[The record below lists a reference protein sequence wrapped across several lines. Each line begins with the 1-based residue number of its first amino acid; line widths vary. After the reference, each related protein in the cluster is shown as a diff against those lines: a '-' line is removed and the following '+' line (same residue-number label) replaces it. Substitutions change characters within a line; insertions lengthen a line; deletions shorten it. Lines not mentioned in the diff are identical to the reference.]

1 MRSFDT
7 DDYLAMLKSNYI
19 GWASDLQKLEMN
31 GRYASVGNQASYNS
45 RRQSGS
51 LNRLHFFQSALRK
64 SGKQLRIDRSRTL
77 PIQQRNFGHQAA
89 DAGGRLR
96 NRRDS
101 CSAFSSSLGY
111 LIRVCSMFCN
121 VNRKVSEI
129 ARISFKVKS
138 HSSKLPSAIRLFTIS
153 VTTFST
159 FYDVVLSRL
168 RDALSTASAKLII
181 PLSLNCGL
189 GPL

>member
-31 GRYASVGNQASYNS
+31 GRYSSVGNQDSYNF

-64 SGKQLRIDRSRTL
+64 SGQQLKIDRSRTL

-101 CSAFSSSLGY
+101 CSAFASSLGY
-111 LIRVCSMFCN
+111 LIRVCNMFCN
-121 VNRKVSEI
+121 LNRKVPG
-129 ARISFKVKS
+129 ISRTLLK
-138 HSSKLPSAIRLFTIS
+138 
-153 VTTFST
+153 
-159 FYDVVLSRL
+159 
-168 RDALSTASAKLII
+168 
-181 PLSLNCGL
+181 
-189 GPL
+189 